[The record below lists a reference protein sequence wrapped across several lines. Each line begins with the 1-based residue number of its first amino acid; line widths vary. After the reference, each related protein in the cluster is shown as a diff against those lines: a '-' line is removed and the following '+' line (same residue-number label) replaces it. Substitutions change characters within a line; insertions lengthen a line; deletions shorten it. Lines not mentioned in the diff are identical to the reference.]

1 MKTKGSKCITWTQRL
16 QLESLVRA
24 NVHKTK
30 MAEVLGVSLQ
40 TIYNELKRGTYP
52 WLDSRTYEYIE
63 TYSPD
68 IAQASYEFN
77 LTGKG
82 PELKIASDYAFVEYI
97 EKRVLEDGISPCAAL
112 GELKRKNLPYTR
124 ISKTTLYRYIREG
137 LFPHLTMEHI
147 KSKEKKY
154 EKAKAK
160 KAPRG
165 TSIEQRPISI
175 DARTEFG
182 HWEMDCVCGPTKST
196 ILVLTERKTRREILH
211 PMDSQCADNVVR
223 FLNKL
228 EKRFGKNFRKIFK
241 SITVDNGS
249 EFSDAAGMEK
259 SIFKGKRTDVYYCHP
274 YSSWERGS
282 NERMNREIRRK
293 IPKGT
298 NLSKLTAADIKA
310 VQDWVNNYPRE
321 IFGYATSEELFQVE
335 LQLVA

>member
-1 MKTKGSKCITWTQRL
+1 MKTKGSKCLTWTQRL
-16 QLESLVRA
+16 QLETLVKA
-24 NVHKTK
+24 KVHKKK
-30 MAEVLGVSLQ
+30 MAEVLGVTLQ

-52 WLDSRTYEYIE
+52 RLDCRTYEYID

-68 IAQASYEFN
+68 IAQQRYEFY

-82 PELKIASDYAFVEYI
+82 PALKIDTDYAFIEYI
-97 EKRVLEDGISPCAAL
+97 EHRVLKDGISPCAAL
-112 GELKRKNLPYTR
+112 GELKRKNLPYTH

-147 KSKEKKY
+147 NSKEKKY
-154 EKAKAK
+154 EKVKAK

-165 TSIEQRPISI
+165 MSIEQRPSI
-175 DARTEFG
+175 INDRTEFG
-182 HWEMDCVCGPTKST
+182 HWEMDCVCGKGKSV
-196 ILVLTERKTRREILH
+196 ILVLTERKTRHEILH
-211 PMDSQCADNVVR
+211 PMKSQSAENVVR

-228 EKRFGKNFRKIFK
+228 EKHYGKNFKNIFK
-241 SITVDNGS
+241 SITVDNGT
-249 EFSDAAGMEK
+249 EFSNAKGMEK
-259 SIFKGKRTDVYYCHP
+259 SIFNGKRTDVYYCHP

-293 IPKGT
+293 IPKG
-298 NLSKLTAADIKA
+298 SDISQYSPADIKA

-321 IFGYATSEELFQVE
+321 IFGYATSEELFQAE